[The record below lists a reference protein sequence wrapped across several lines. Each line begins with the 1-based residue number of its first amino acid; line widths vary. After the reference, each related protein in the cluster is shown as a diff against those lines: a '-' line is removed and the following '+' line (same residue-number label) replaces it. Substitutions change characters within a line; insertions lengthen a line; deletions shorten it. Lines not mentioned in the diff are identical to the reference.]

1 MTRPGIRNIY
11 AKLEI
16 RSRVELTRAWFASS
30 YAHRAGQGEGHLQS
44 ILTDHTQ
51 RVERHRDAFRELV
64 ERHVDILFANEAE
77 IRSLYKATEFDA
89 ALQQV
94 RPIAEIADQQQ
105 RRPRLAADEQGY
117 RARRVRAWAASMSRR
132 P

>member
-1 MTRPGIRNIY
+1 LPPSSALEQPLGCGRIVGWQDDQARQPLLQRQHLLGGLSELATS
-11 AKLEI
+11 ADTWKL
-16 RSRVELTRAWFASS
+16 
-30 YAHRAGQGEGHLQS
+30 
-44 ILTDHTQ
+44 
-51 RVERHRDAFRELV
+51 
-64 ERHVDILFANEAE
+64 
-77 IRSLYKATEFDA
+77 A